1 MCLADRDGAF
11 LVNSAVLIS
20 SAFQNEFYSK
30 LSILR
35 SAEQMAVGWDWGWDR
50 GERGLH
56 SYGKKA
62 EKERGREKTLSC
74 HFFDED
80 TESAQA

>member
-1 MCLADRDGAF
+1 
-11 LVNSAVLIS
+11 
-20 SAFQNEFYSK
+20 
-30 LSILR
+30 
-35 SAEQMAVGWDWGWDR
+35 MAVGWDWGWDR